1 MAEAVFEVYVQ
12 PGESHLVTRPAVM
25 RTLLGSCVGVAFWV
39 PERGIG
45 ALCHPMM
52 PHLPMARDLDLHGKR
67 RYVDFAIREMS
78 DKIEALGIARRDV
91 KVKLFGGADVLAIAR
106 EGISKPTVGRMNC
119 EMATRILEEEGI
131 EVIAQNLGGTRGFN
145 IQFHTGTGEVLLRR
159 LS

>member
-1 MAEAVFEVYVQ
+1 MGESLLEVYVQ
-12 PGESHLVTRPAVM
+12 PGESHLVTEPAVM

-39 PERGIG
+39 PERSIG

-52 PHLPMARDLDLHGKR
+52 PHLPQARELTLHDKR
-67 RYVDFAIREMS
+67 RYVDFAIREMAG
-78 DKIEALGIARRDV
+78 KIESLGIARRNL

-106 EGISKPTVGRMNC
+106 EQASKPTVGRMNC
-119 EMATRILEEEGI
+119 EMATKILEEMGI
-131 EVIAQNLGGTRGFN
+131 DVIAQNLGGTRGFN